1 MLSYLLFLAGQ
12 PGEEYLTAAEI
23 NQLRNGV
30 NELYENVS
38 NGGTK
43 RCRLL
48 CQGVQ
53 SDGDEWITYT
63 V

>member
-1 MLSYLLFLAGQ
+1 VNNAELLAFGRQ

-38 NGGTK
+38 NSGTK
-43 RCRLL
+43 NGVLL
-48 CQGVQ
+48 CQV
-53 SDGDEWITYT
+53 SAK
-63 V
+63 